1 MSGKSAE
8 VAFWSATKHLVNRAM
23 AQAPDSE
30 TQRAYIVVL
39 EHTERRL
46 DSSLAENKPK
56 PAPKSA

>member
-1 MSGKSAE
+1 MSGKSTE
-8 VAFWSATKHLVNRAM
+8 VAFWSATKHLVRKAM
-23 AQAPDSE
+23 AQAPDAE

-46 DSSLAENKPK
+46 DSSLTANKPR